1 MTLGRLLPLILLL
14 AVVLPAQDDDTM
26 VLSSPY
32 QASDGREGKS
42 QLPIETKLK
51 NAWFNALSYLKQDQT
66 AAAKGEIQ
74 KMVQEAQTLEL
85 TRLTPFA
92 HSMLGLMQ
100 GALQSGDMLKAQS
113 YLEMAD
119 LLDPG
124 SPEASLLRAQW
135 AWRSGNYVA
144 AGMALAAFAVR
155 SAFTSPTDSLVVVD
169 LAFMAAAEV
178 LILTVFFAL
187 FLFVGQFPKV
197 LHDAR
202 ELFSD
207 RVAPAGLPV
216 VAIAVLF
223 LPLVLGLHWW
233 WLLVWFFILT
243 FGYATPVQRGLVV
256 VLLVLFSLTAP
267 LLYTTQT
274 RMVQSRSPI
283 IQTVRALAADRVS
296 YPYIG
301 DLEIIQGIVGNDPDL
316 TFLIGNV
323 YQEGDDAVNAM
334 AAYRA
339 VLQTDP
345 NHLYAR
351 LNLGNLYYWQNQ
363 FGAAIAEYQKAQS
376 INPNYIPAYY
386 NLSKA
391 YNANYEYAKGQ
402 EIIRGANAINAGQMS
417 KLLTSPPKM
426 DVVVALLSP
435 SEGWALARRL
445 DTSGALAGKGIR
457 GHETRLNPLEGVLHP
472 IFLSGL
478 LGLVGAVVLHLRRK
492 KRGGYAGICTKCGRT
507 FCSKCKSASESQI
520 YCTQC
525 IHIYI
530 KKDGVPLETKVRK
543 MKEVK
548 NFLDRNLWSRKLM
561 NILFPGVAL
570 LQQEKTLKGILVFVA
585 FSLLLLLGLLPA
597 PFALT
602 GFPTPILGVLGK
614 AALGLAAVLWITA
627 NVKVLFEKGGS

>member
-1 MTLGRLLPLILLL
+1 MKGRLLLLILLL
-14 AVVLPAQDDDTM
+14 APGIFAQDDDAM
-26 VLSSPY
+26 VLISPY
-32 QASDGREGKS
+32 QGAEGRGGKS
-42 QLPIETKLK
+42 MLPMETKLK
-51 NAWFNALSYLKQDQT
+51 NSWFNALSYIKQGQDS
-66 AAAKGEIQ
+66 AAKAEIV
-74 KMVQEAQTLEL
+74 KMGQEAQVVEL

-92 HSMLGLMQ
+92 YSMLGLTQ
-100 GALQSGDMLKAQS
+100 GALQAGDMLKAKS

-124 SPEASLLRAQW
+124 LPEAALLRAQF
-135 AWRSGNYVA
+135 AWQSGSYPA
-144 AGMALAAFAVR
+144 AAMALASFAAR
-155 SAFTSPTDSLVVVD
+155 AALNAPTDSILMVD
-169 LAFMAAAEV
+169 LAFLAAVEV
-178 LILTVFFAL
+178 LILTVFFAM

-216 VAIAVLF
+216 VAAAVLF
-223 LPLVLGLHWW
+223 LPVVLGLHWW
-233 WLLVWFFILT
+233 WLLMWAFILT

-274 RMVQSRSPI
+274 RMVQAHSPVV
-283 IQTVRALAADRVS
+283 QTARALAAGRVS
-296 YPYIG
+296 YPFIG
-301 DLEIIQGIVGNDPDL
+301 DLEILQGIVGSDPDL
-316 TFLIGNV
+316 TVLIGNV
-323 YQEGDDAVNAM
+323 YQKGDDSVNAM

-339 VLQTDP
+339 ALETQP

-376 INPNYIPAYY
+376 IDPNYIPAYY

-402 EIIRGANAINAGQMS
+402 EIIRAANAINAGQMS
-417 KLLTSPPKM
+417 KLLSSPPKAE
-426 DVVVALLSP
+426 VVVALLSP
-435 SEGWALARRL
+435 SEAWTLARRL
-445 DTSGALAGKGIR
+445 DASGVLAGKGIR
-457 GHETRLNPLEGVLHP
+457 GHEARFNPLEGVLHP
-472 IFLSGL
+472 LFLAGA
-478 LGLVGAVVLHLRRK
+478 LGLAGAAVLHMQRR

-548 NFLDRNLWSRKLM
+548 YFLGRTLWSRKLM
-561 NILFPGVAL
+561 NALFPGVAL
-570 LQQEKTLKGILVFVA
+570 LQQEKTFKGITVFLA
-585 FSLLLLLGLLPA
+585 FSLLLLLGLRPA

-602 GFPTPILGVLGK
+602 AFPSPVLGILAK
-614 AALGLAAVLWITA
+614 AALGLAAAVWIAA
-627 NVKVLFEKGGS
+627 NAKVLFEKGGS